1 MTVSPVATACC
12 LAAGMLL
19 AACGQPQSPSGQATA
34 SVAESPGPVSS
45 RLPGPVPRFVDE
57 TLASGLSHR
66 YLGERKFVVGGGVAS
81 FDCDANGLTDLYLA
95 GGEAPARLLRNN
107 STAGGALSFL
117 TQTMPQTSLE
127 NVTGAYAL
135 NVDGDAHVD
144 LMVLRYGE
152 NILLRGLG
160 DCRFARANETWG
172 FDGGDAWTTAFAAIW
187 EEGQS
192 WPTLAVGNYID
203 LDQPGAPF
211 GTCHAN
217 QLYRPKSGGGFAAP
231 LSLEP
236 GYCALSML
244 FTDWNGDGL
253 ADLRISND
261 REYYRG
267 GEEQLWHVP
276 AGAAPRP
283 YGRDEGWAQLQV
295 WGMGIASHDVTGDGL
310 PDYFLTSMADNKLRS
325 LQSGAAAPAYS
336 DIALARG
343 VTAHRPYR
351 GDQSK
356 PSTAWHAEFQDIN
369 NDTLADLFIVKGNV
383 EAMEMFAMDD
393 PNNLLLG
400 QPDGSFSEA
409 GAVAG
414 LDSGLRGRGGAVV
427 DLNADGLLDVVV
439 VNRKDPAEVW
449 RNLGL
454 GTAGASAAPANWL
467 RLRLR
472 QADGNREAVGSWIEL
487 RSGDRVQRRE
497 LFVGGGHASGGIG
510 WMHFGLG
517 AAQTAEVRVRRPQGD
532 WGAWHQVSAD
542 SYVEIRQEPGGAEV
556 VAHIGPSD

>member
-1 MTVSPVATACC
+1 MATSPAAPICF
-12 LAAGMLL
+12 LAAGVLL
-19 AACGQPQSPSGQATA
+19 AACAQPQAPSEQAMA
-34 SVAESPGPVSS
+34 GLGEM
-45 RLPGPVPRFVDE
+45 PGPVPRFVDE
-57 TLASGLSHR
+57 TAASGLDHTYR
-66 YLGERKFVVGGGVAS
+66 GERRFVVGGGVAS
-81 FDCDANGLTDLYLA
+81 LDCDGNGLTDLYLA
-95 GGEAPARLLRNN
+95 GGEAPARLLRNGG
-107 STAGGALSFL
+107 TAGAALAFV
-117 TQTMPQTSLE
+117 TEDVPETSLE
-127 NVTGAYAL
+127 GVTGAYAL
-135 NVDGDAHVD
+135 NVDGDDHTD
-144 LMVLRYGE
+144 LVVLRYGE
-152 NILLRGLG
+152 NVLLRGLG

-217 QLYRPKSGGGFAAP
+217 QLYRPKSGGGGFGAP

-236 GYCALSML
+236 GYCTLSML

-267 GEEQLWHVP
+267 GEEQLWHIP

-283 YGRDEGWAQLQV
+283 YGRAEGWARLQV

-310 PDYFLTSMADNKLRS
+310 PDYFLTSMADNKLRTLES
-325 LQSGAAAPAYS
+325 SAEGPAYH

-343 VTAHRPYR
+343 ATAHRPYE

-356 PSTAWHAEFQDIN
+356 PSTAWHAEFQDVN
-369 NDTLADLFIVKGNV
+369 NDTLADLFIAKGNV
-383 EAMEMFAMDD
+383 EAMEKFALHD

-400 QPDGSFSEA
+400 QPDGSFAEA
-409 GAVAG
+409 G
-414 LDSGLRGRGGAVV
+414 DRSGLGSGARGRGAAVV

-449 RNLGL
+449 RNIGI
-454 GTAGASAAPANWL
+454 GSAAAPAAPGNWL

-472 QADGNREAVGSWIEL
+472 QADGNRDAIGSWIEL
-487 RSGDRVQRRE
+487 RSGERVQRRE

-517 AAQTAEVRVRRPQGD
+517 AAKTVEVRVRRPQGA
-532 WGAWHQVSAD
+532 WGPWREVPAD
-542 SYVEIRQEPGGAEV
+542 SYVEIRQEPDGTEV
-556 VAHIGPSD
+556 AAVVGPAD